1 MLLRVLCE
9 GSEYEGTLVERNVN
23 KEKDKNQNNK
33 SIMIND
39 KSCLTNNL
47 YNIQL
52 NMKYWPVY
60 VDAVLS
66 E

>member
-23 KEKDKNQNNK
+23 KEKDKNQNK

-60 VDAVLS
+60 ADAVLS